1 MLRVTFSQKNA
12 TNGILSVVYCQLS
25 IKCCTFAT
33 IFHQALNQRFYYSN
47 MRQRTRLSLDDL
59 NKSNIWTITPSE
71 LSQMIIDAKK
81 KRDEFAENEKHYMNI
96 IRTVF
101 DIQYLKREEA
111 NRMEQLENTGF
122 EIFSTPDENGNNAI
136 AIRKHPIKKVTDL
149 TMENIIHLEPWEVL
163 ELISNNMGTGWKGLP
178 LAIQDIIESA
188 FFVDCTIMPV
198 KTMRKEGGI
207 IDRRKEDGYEVLE
220 IERGTWIEGIFMKPK
235 PRVEKVH
242 IDYSINDDEDG
253 RKKRRKDLDD
263 EDEYDDMDLDV
274 EEEDEDMDDEELKKL
289 DGDVEDDM
297 EDEEPDEN
305 NLRIEDIDVIADMD
319 EEED

>member
-1 MLRVTFSQKNA
+1 
-12 TNGILSVVYCQLS
+12 
-25 IKCCTFAT
+25 
-33 IFHQALNQRFYYSN
+33 

>member
-235 PRVEKVH
+235 PRIEKVH

>member
-1 MLRVTFSQKNA
+1 MLRLTFSQKNA
-12 TNGILSVVYCQLS
+12 TNGNLSVVYCQLS